1 LIAYVRSPVSQNDAA
16 RRQRAMQIIAD
27 LAPRAALADLERL
40 QQDTDS
46 EVARMAKEA
55 IHRLQSQP

>member
-1 LIAYVRSPVSQNDAA
+1 
-16 RRQRAMQIIAD
+16 MQIIAD